1 MKSGSCYA
9 VCDYS
14 PVRSSNNTRYLT
26 PAAAATLWTSVGRH
40 LAATLI
46 LFLLQ
51 PCPAHFYY
59 QHINTATVIVALLFW
74 KIR

>member
-40 LAATLI
+40 LAVTLI

-51 PCPAHFYY
+51 HISI
-59 QHINTATVIVALLFW
+59 INT
-74 KIR
+74 